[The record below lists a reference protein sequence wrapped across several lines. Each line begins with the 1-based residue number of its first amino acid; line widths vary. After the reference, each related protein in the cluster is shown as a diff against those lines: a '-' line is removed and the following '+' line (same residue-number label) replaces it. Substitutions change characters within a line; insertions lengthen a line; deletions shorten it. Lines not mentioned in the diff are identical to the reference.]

1 MAFEAEQ
8 SSEPTVDQMFDS
20 VVEDHNEPV
29 NEPAPAEPKTESEPE
44 FEYSALGATRKEP
57 LSMILKRAS
66 MGYDYAQKMEA
77 YKQQQAEVERIR
89 QEAEARHSKFAHL
102 DEYAQQNP
110 EWYNHWSQAYEQRQ
124 AGLHQEGTPAID
136 LSPIKSELDS
146 LKNDFMSVKEFVT
159 KQQQSVEDSKYWDEL
174 KAVQKDFPDVD
185 LNLADEHG
193 KTLEYKVLEHAKQNG
208 IGSFRIAFRDFY
220 HDKLRSRM
228 YEQAK
233 QDLLKQDKENR
244 KKGIVGVSNTPMLNS
259 NMPDLRKMSEQQI
272 LEMAIAEA
280 ESME

>member
-29 NEPAPAEPKTESEPE
+29 NEPAPEEPKTEQEPE

-124 AGLHQEGTPAID
+124 AGLNQQEHPAID

-185 LNLADEHG
+185 LNLADETG
-193 KTLEYKVLEHAKQNG
+193 KTLEFKVLEHAKEHG